1 MAFPVDHLFPHY
13 RTILSAV
20 AIHHGYLSNS
30 KDPTEEHINERV
42 HWSVIAKRTNAA
54 AMRYSPPNLVVNI
67 RPDQIAEIT
76 EEERTLLGQS
86 E

>member
-1 MAFPVDHLFPHY
+1 
-13 RTILSAV
+13 
-20 AIHHGYLSNS
+20 
-30 KDPTEEHINERV
+30 
-42 HWSVIAKRTNAA
+42 
-54 AMRYSPPNLVVNI
+54 MRYSPPNLVVNI